1 MLRQYSLHTFN
12 GKITLLEHILI
23 VDESRLVREALAKI
37 LCSCG
42 VSKTAI
48 SCIENI
54 EDALEFA
61 QFSTISLLIC
71 ADNATTD
78 NSFEFRDELVKILNI
93 DHLPVLLLSQK
104 IVEDITHSP
113 DVQVGTISAINHSI
127 ALSPPF
133 KRHRVINAL
142 FKLTQD
148 PIFANC
154 SEQDNTNSASIASI
168 VNNKTDLQEQ
178 KPTILVVD
186 DESSNIDVAAG
197 NLRNLYRVIAAKSG
211 QHALKIVAS
220 NNHNIS
226 LILLDIMM
234 PTMDGYQVCKSLKEI
249 ESSANIPIIFLSA
262 KALVEDIKYGFDLG
276 AVDYIT
282 KPLNGDLLR
291 ARVATH
297 IRLQQQQ
304 LALAA
309 QVSTLKENAKLRED
323 IEKITHHDLKAPL
336 NNILFETYRLTDK
349 NAAKSINR
357 AVNNV
362 VNMVNNSLNLYKI
375 EQGIYSVMPQVTNL
389 NLLIHDAINAVTKT
403 SDAKNITFELSGFDV
418 QHNILVEPLLCLSI
432 FNNLIKNAVEAS
444 PDDKKITLALSQHNQ
459 FISFELTNY
468 GVIPTQM
475 RPTLF
480 EKYSSSNHNT
490 GIGLGTYSAK
500 LMTEVQHGEIA
511 FKILDEQQTQFTV
524 RLPSA

>member
-1 MLRQYSLHTFN
+1 MLD
-12 GKITLLEHILI
+12 HILI

-37 LCSCG
+37 LRSCG
-42 VSKTAI
+42 IEKTAI
-48 SCIENI
+48 ACIENAD
-54 EDALEFA
+54 DALEYA
-61 QFSTISLLIC
+61 QFSNVSLVIC
-71 ADNATTD
+71 ADNLTTD
-78 NSFEFRDELVKILNI
+78 NSLNFRDELVKTLNI
-93 DHLPVLLLSQK
+93 EQLPILILSQK
-104 IVEDITHSP
+104 RTEDNNHEINIQLENN
-113 DVQVGTISAINHSI
+113 VVINHSI
-127 ALSPPF
+127 TLAPPF

-142 FKLTQD
+142 FELTQASV
-148 PIFANC
+148 FANC
-154 SEQDNTNSASIASI
+154 IEELSTKNAPEKSLGVD
-168 VNNKTDLQEQ
+168 KTELHEQ

-234 PTMDGYQVCKSLKEI
+234 PEMDGYQVCKSLKEL
-249 ESSANIPIIFLSA
+249 EKSANIPIIFLSA
-262 KALVEDIKYGFDLG
+262 KALVEDIKFGFDLG

-297 IRLQQQQ
+297 IRLQQQK

-309 QVSTLKENAKLRED
+309 QVTTLKENAKLRED

-375 EQGIYSVMPQVTNL
+375 EQGIYSVMPQVTDL
-389 NLLIHDAINAVTKT
+389 NLLIHDAINAVTT
-403 SDAKNITFELSGFDV
+403 ASEAKNITFELNGFDV
-418 QHNILVEPLLCLSI
+418 KHDILVEPLLCLSI

-444 PDDKKITLALSQHNQ
+444 PNNKSIALSLSQNKH
-459 FISFELTNY
+459 FITFQLTNY
-468 GVIPTQM
+468 GVIPAQM

-500 LMTEVQHGEIA
+500 LMTEVQNGAISFEI
-511 FKILDEQQTQFTV
+511 IDEIQTQFTV
-524 RLPSA
+524 SLPAA